1 MPKDKEMQGARQRI
15 ERPVSCRFC
24 RSRKLRCSRVAPCS
38 NCVSRGIVCELPV
51 ENTIRSTTTNGAP
64 SATQPEL
71 LERIR
76 KLEELVESQKLYTN
90 GSAVQ
95 HTNQS
100 PESSDTPHTLQ
111 THRSRSTLSPEIE
124 HLDDD
129 VAWLKSV
136 YTAQNLSDNTPSNK
150 IAFRV
155 CPIQQIRQAQP
166 YINQNAHL
174 PSSRF
179 EPFRCVWLPQYAE
192 AKILLQKF
200 LDDIDHVHHITHS
213 PSLPAILDEVYAC
226 LNQQDQVKPGSIMLL
241 LGIFASSTHAWVQHD
256 SVRGLFSTCQEAN
269 AQALLWVKAV
279 EDVLDI
285 FHRTSSVPIEGIQG
299 ISIATFAVLNMEGFS
314 RRCKSLFNMAFM
326 LARELGLHFLDQPS
340 NANLANSA
348 QTEIGRRVWW
358 YLVAADWSLPS
369 RRFNCGSQSIYH
381 CHPRHMLVRKPLNIN
396 DEDVRDGMRCTEQP
410 LSQPT
415 TMSFQLLQLR
425 LSEISHNMVDR
436 SPLLMGL
443 ADGPSHD
450 VLMGIDTELQTL
462 LNDTPP
468 FLSMSVAQL
477 TANYQLEPSRASK
490 IVHQGYMFYS
500 LLYAQRCTLHIPYFT
515 RGLTEPAYASSSQ
528 ICLQSA
534 RLVIQTES
542 QLGKSR
548 ISATRYKLLGFLVP
562 VFMASIV
569 LLMESCYR
577 KTSSHHAKHRE
588 EFAEAIRILE
598 EAKHESETAAKFLD
612 SLMHVLRK
620 HEVSPA
626 PKPAEQLPVMPNAA
640 TTTTQPYGELPLPM
654 STSSVLGGNEVIM
667 ADEMYSNGED
677 LSTYFNELAQSFEQG
692 VEVASLDWNNMFSG
706 IDSSMIWV

>member
-1 MPKDKEMQGARQRI
+1 MVMPKDKELRGARHRL

-24 RSRKLRCSRVAPCS
+24 RSRKLRCSREAPCS
-38 NCVSRGIVCELPV
+38 NCVSRGIICQLAV
-51 ENTIRSTTTNGAP
+51 ENTIRSTTPNA
-64 SATQPEL
+64 SQPEL

-90 GSAVQ
+90 SAVQ
-95 HTNQS
+95 HPRQGPES
-100 PESSDTPHTLQ
+100 PESFGTPHTLQ
-111 THRSRSTLSPEIE
+111 THISRSTSPDVE
-124 HLDDD
+124 HLNED
-129 VAWLKSV
+129 VAWLKSI
-136 YTAQNLSDNTPSNK
+136 YTAQNLSDNTSSSK

-155 CPIQQIRQAQP
+155 CSIQQITQAQS
-166 YINQNAHL
+166 YIDQSAHL
-174 PSSRF
+174 SSARF

-200 LDDIDHVHHITHS
+200 IDDIDHVHHITHS

-226 LNQQDQVKPGSIMLL
+226 LSQQVQVKPGSIMLL
-241 LGIFASSTHAWVQHD
+241 LGIFASSTHAWVKCD
-256 SVRGLFSTCQEAN
+256 SARGLFPTWQEAN
-269 AQALLWVKAV
+269 AQAVLWVKAI

-299 ISIATFAVLNMEGFS
+299 ISIAIFTVLNMEGFS

-340 NANLANSA
+340 NMKLANSA

-369 RRFNCGSQSIYH
+369 RRFNCGSQNIYH

-396 DEDVRDGMRCTEQP
+396 DEDVIDGMRCTEQV

-436 SPLLMGL
+436 SPLIMGL
-443 ADGPSHD
+443 AGPNHD
-450 VLMGIDTELQTL
+450 VVMNIDTELQML
-462 LNDTPP
+462 LNDTPA
-468 FLSMSVAQL
+468 FFSMTVAEL
-477 TANYQLEPSRASK
+477 TANYQLDPSRASK

-515 RGLTEPAYASSSQ
+515 RGLTDPAFASSSQ

-542 QLGKSR
+542 QLGTSR
-548 ISATRYKLLGFLVP
+548 ISATRYKFLGFLVP
-562 VFMASIV
+562 LFMASIV
-569 LLMESCYR
+569 LLMDLYHS
-577 KTSSHHAKHRE
+577 KTSSNHAKHRE
-588 EFAEAIRILE
+588 ELAEALRILE

-612 SLMHVLRK
+612 SLTHVLRK

-626 PKPAEQLPVMPNAA
+626 PRPAEQLFVSPNVAN
-640 TTTTQPYGELPLPM
+640 TPPQLYGELPLPM
-654 STSSVLGGNEVIM
+654 LTSSALGGSDIIL
-667 ADEMYSNGED
+667 ADGIYTNGD
-677 LSTYFNELAQSFEQG
+677 DVSTYFNELAQSFEQG
-692 VEVASLDWNNMFSG
+692 IEVGSVDWNNMFSG
-706 IDSSMIWV
+706 IDSSMIWI